1 MNFGRYRFGLCFV
14 HNKKLCSVMTSDSVD
29 ALKKHFKI
37 NKFNRTMYFV
47 DGLTAKVVG
56 VAS

>member
-1 MNFGRYRFGLCFV
+1 
-14 HNKKLCSVMTSDSVD
+14 MTSDSVD